1 MKLLLC
7 LGFGLLLATAC
18 SSRTSS
24 RPPASRIETVS
35 ETLHGVP
42 VSDDYRW
49 LEGDNSDP
57 KQAGQ
62 VTPEVASW
70 TDAQNAYTRAVL
82 DDLPGRPALEDR
94 LRPLMEVG
102 AVTAPVVAATATST
116 RSARAARTSR

>member
-1 MKLLLC
+1 MCATVPATGLAAILGASLMKLLLC

-24 RPPASRIETVS
+24 RPPASRVEKVT

-57 KQAGQ
+57 KQAGK
-62 VTPEVASW
+62 VTPEVAAW
-70 TDAQNAYTRAVL
+70 TDAQMRTRGQFWT
-82 DDLPGRPALEDR
+82 PCPAGPR
-94 LRPLMEVG
+94 
-102 AVTAPVVAATATST
+102 S
-116 RSARAARTSR
+116 RSASAR